1 LRILGRNDLIF
12 MPDELPPLSERE
24 IEVLKLV
31 ATGATNQQIARALVI
46 SPNTV
51 KVHLRNIFE
60 KLGVQS
66 RTEATMMAVRR
77 GWVSVPG
84 SGGVGDA
91 SAIAQQGSEGAGE
104 RGSRGAV
111 ATPTGATGEA
121 GVSGGFESVSV
132 RPPIARWQR
141 WYMLGAAL
149 LVIALTLAPGW
160 LRGRGQ
166 AAAVSLF
173 TDVGQPQ
180 AAPAARPAQVA
191 RWTPRSSLPEPRS
204 RLALVAD
211 TAKLYAIGG
220 ETADGVSDQVTIY
233 DPQANDWSAGPAKP
247 IAVANV
253 AAAFLDGRIYVP
265 GGTTATGAVT
275 ATLEV
280 FDPQVAAWTTA
291 ASLPAPRAAYALA
304 VTDGKLYLFGGWDGT
319 TYRAETFIYDP
330 RPDAWSTG
338 APMPRPR
345 AFMAAATLDGLIYVV
360 GGYDGRREL
369 NTVAVYDLAGEGTAS
384 GPWSAR
390 AALGQGRG
398 GLGLVALGTR
408 LYAVGGGWSSSLTFN
423 EQYDV
428 QTAAWSRIG
437 TPVASQWRNLGLAA
451 LGGKLYAVGGWS
463 GSYLAAA
470 EEYQALIRQLLP
482 LGSKGG

>member
-1 LRILGRNDLIF
+1 MTD
-12 MPDELPPLSERE
+12 DLPPLSDRE

-66 RTEATMMAVRR
+66 RTEATMAAVRR

-84 SGGVGDA
+84 GQPGVERGAGSGERG
-91 SAIAQQGSEGAGE
+91 GAGE
-104 RGSRGAV
+104 QGAGE
-111 ATPTGATGEA
+111 PGAAAETTVEP
-121 GVSGGFESVSV
+121 VSV
-132 RPPIARWQR
+132 TALVRPAVEPIAHWQR

-160 LRGRGQ
+160 LKGRGQ
-166 AAAVSLF
+166 AAAVSPF

-180 AAPAARPAQVA
+180 VAPASRPAQVA

-211 TAKLYAIGG
+211 AAKLYAIGG

-253 AAAFLDGRIYVP
+253 AAAYLDGRIYVP
-265 GGTTATGAVT
+265 GGATATETVT

-280 FDPQVAAWTTA
+280 FDPQVAAWATR
-291 ASLPAPRAAYALA
+291 SPLPAPRAAYALA
-304 VTDGKLYLFGGWDGT
+304 AAGGKLYLFGGWDGV

-330 RPDAWSTG
+330 RADAWSTG

-345 AFMAAATLDGLIYVV
+345 AFLAAATLDGLIYVV
-360 GGYDGRREL
+360 GGYDGSREL
-369 NTVAVYDLAGEGTAS
+369 DTVAVYDPAGEGTAG

-390 AALGQGRG
+390 AVLGQGRG

-451 LGGKLYAVGGWS
+451 LGGKLYAIGGWS

-482 LGSKGG
+482 LGSRGG